1 MSSDVEELTIQYEE
15 NDEVKVEELERVVIQ
30 RGVWATVLF
39 RYRDRNNK
47 TGEWNK
53 PKAALRRYRKMG
65 GSYRKQD
72 AVNISERSAPLLVAK
87 LSEWFEV

>member
-1 MSSDVEELTIQYEE
+1 MSSDIEELTIQYEE
-15 NDEVKVEELERVVIQ
+15 NGEVKVEELEKVVIQ

-65 GSYRKQD
+65 GFYRKQD